1 MQPRMQKGN
10 NNIYILV
17 TWTLMS
23 DMKYNF
29 KVLFTLLKTHGL
41 GLKVWKCFFL
51 PKNNTILHIILGSS
65 KDSVSKGACYGP
77 AKWHPVAHMM
87 KRTDPCK

>member
-23 DMKYNF
+23 EMKYNF

-65 KDSVSKGACYGP
+65 KDSVSKGACQWACQMASRGP
-77 AKWHPVAHMM
+77 HDEKN
-87 KRTDPCK
+87 